1 MERKSTRDGF
11 GEGIAKL
18 GEKNSRVVVV
28 SADLKTSLRLTR
40 FAEAFPDRFFEV
52 GVAEQNMVGVA
63 AGLALTGFVPFACT
77 FGCFSPVLAF
87 GQIRQSV
94 VESGAGVKLVGSHG
108 GVMTGPDGISHQVLE
123 DVSLMLSLPEIAV
136 VVPADDRQAFQAT
149 LVLAETLGPTYLRLA
164 RPETNR
170 LGGDDFQ
177 LGRARVLRPGK
188 TVSLISCGPILGMVL
203 EAAARLEKED
213 IFAEVIDASSLRPFD
228 EKTML
233 ASVEKTGR
241 VVTIEDHTTRGGLG
255 SVIAAFTARM
265 KPVPVLSLGVDTFQS
280 SSREL
285 GILLANSG
293 LDGNNIYRQVSR
305 FIHHT

>member
-255 SVIAAFTARM
+255 SVIAAFTART

-293 LDGNNIYRQVSR
+293 LDGNNIYRRVSR